1 MKTPSAR
8 YPRLENHSSEELLQI
23 GDAMDRDIADR
34 IREINA
40 PEFRF
45 ASYEAERDYMSSLS
59 QRKREATMI
68 RRELG
73 RRSRLEREQANPLA

>member
-8 YPRLENHSSEELLQI
+8 YSRLENHSSEELRQI

-45 ASYEAERDYMSSLS
+45 SSYEAERDYMSSLS
-59 QRKREATMI
+59 QRKRESTMI